1 MLFLVPNQQCSALK
15 AYWRHNHTTNF
26 TMKRN
31 AGSLLYINWSGG
43 RCTAGRGHC
52 CSSATHHSKLVTPV
66 NIKLSI
72 SRRSASADDG
82 THMSSLLA
90 AVAASLSGRSGCA
103 RGHMCRRLSVT
114 SSGGR
119 RGSSQP
125 LRAGP
130 SSAWP
135 GPAHARPGSG
145 SYINIK
151 WLAMGPAYGPAPALR
166 S

>member
-15 AYWRHNHTTNF
+15 AYWRHNHTTSF

-52 CSSATHHSKLVTPV
+52 CSSATHHSKPVTPV
-66 NIKLSI
+66 NIKLSVAH
-72 SRRSASADDG
+72 RSASADDG

-90 AVAASLSGRSGCA
+90 AVAAPLSGRSGCA
-103 RGHMCRRLSVT
+103 RGHMCLSVT

-130 SSAWP
+130 SSARP
-135 GPAHARPGSG
+135 GPAHGSG

-151 WLAMGPAYGPAPALR
+151 WLATGPAYGPAPVLR